1 MATPSLHGL
10 AELQRNSALLTKI
23 NFGNC
28 DPVRAFFILPGHS
41 NALLSQAAGP
51 PPTDS
56 HTQSHSI
63 QTPIDL
69 DLVGWRWIE
78 RRLALR
84 L

>member
-10 AELQRNSALLTKI
+10 AKLQRNSALLTMI
-23 NFGNC
+23 NC
-28 DPVRAFFILPGHS
+28 PVRAFFILLVHS
-41 NALLSQAAGP
+41 NALLSQAAGR

-56 HTQSHSI
+56 HTQSHNT

-69 DLVGWRWIE
+69 DLVGWHWIE
-78 RRLALR
+78 RLRALR

>member
-1 MATPSLHGL
+1 MATPNLHGL
-10 AELQRNSALLTKI
+10 AELQRNSALLTMI
-23 NFGNC
+23 NC
-28 DPVRAFFILPGHS
+28 PVRAFFILLVHS
-41 NALLSQAAGP
+41 NVLLSQAAGP

-56 HTQSHSI
+56 HTQSHNT
-63 QTPIDL
+63 QTPIL